1 MNKEISNIGDLSNK
15 DAPYNPRNVDG
26 ERLAK
31 LEETMREYG
40 DLSGVVF
47 NVRTQNLV
55 GGHMRKRVMEPEWIV
70 SKKPF
75 HDKAGTVALGYV
87 ETPHGKFSYREV
99 DWGENKERV
108 ANIIANDHT
117 GQWHSEKLM
126 DAVNEIRSDDPY
138 FDESVFSFTLPK
150 PGQFEFDEEDFEQE
164 DMLVGV
170 KQEHQKLKEARE
182 NPDSVDE
189 DEFVVIKF
197 NVAIKDVD
205 LLDNLHKTTSMNSR
219 SHALRHVVQFYRE
232 AHDL

>member
-1 MNKEISNIGDLSNK
+1 MTEIKNIGDLSNK
-15 DAPYNPRNVDG
+15 DAPYNPRKVEG
-26 ERLAK
+26 TRLAK

-40 DLSGVVF
+40 DLSGIVF
-47 NVRTQNLV
+47 NARTQRLV
-55 GGHMRKRVMEPEWIV
+55 GGHMRKRVMEPEWSV

-75 HDKAGTVALGYV
+75 HDKAGTIAIGYV
-87 ETPHGKFSYREV
+87 ETPHGKFNYREV

-117 GQWHSEKLM
+117 GQWVSEKLF
-126 DAVNEIRSDDPY
+126 DNIAEIKAEDPK
-138 FDESVFSFTLPK
+138 FDESVFSFKLPEAN
-150 PGQFEFDEEDFEQE
+150 GFTFTADEDDEGDVI
-164 DMLVGV
+164 VGV

-182 NPDSVDE
+182 NPDAVDE

-232 AHDL
+232 AHNL